1 MNWLIKKAHVVD
13 PKNKVD
19 ATLDVAI
26 KNGIIRELR
35 KDIETPN
42 GETIDG
48 NGLYLFPGLIDLH
61 VHFREPGFEQKES
74 ILSGSRAAL
83 KGGFVAAV
91 TMPNTQPPCDHQ
103 SVIDNIIRK
112 ANEVPFYLFP
122 AATLTKGREGKEL
135 SEMADL
141 KKAGAW
147 AVTDDGTWVSDALLM
162 RRAMEY
168 ASMLDLLVISHAED
182 HRLAGGGVMNEG
194 VMSTRLGLKGIPAAS
209 EVVAVS
215 RDVILAELTG
225 ARLHVTHVSAKGTV
239 EQIRLAKQKKIS
251 VTADAT
257 PHHFSLTDELCAA
270 YDTNFKMMPPLRTE
284 EDRLAIC
291 EGIKDG
297 TIDAI
302 ATDHA
307 PHTAEEKM
315 AEFQDA
321 PPGVIGLETALG
333 VTLTELYHKG
343 VLSLSQVVNKLSR
356 EPAKILKLPS
366 GFGEIR
372 VGTEANLVLVD
383 VHEEWTVK
391 KEDFVS
397 KSNNSC
403 FIGKTLKGKA
413 VATISRGTLWQKQF

>member
-1 MNWLIKKAHVVD
+1 M
-13 PKNKVD
+13 
-19 ATLDVAI
+19 
-26 KNGIIRELR
+26 
-35 KDIETPN
+35 
-42 GETIDG
+42 
-48 NGLYLFPGLIDLH
+48 
-61 VHFREPGFEQKES
+61 
-74 ILSGSRAAL
+74 
-83 KGGFVAAV
+83 
-91 TMPNTQPPCDHQ
+91 
-103 SVIDNIIRK
+103 
-112 ANEVPFYLFP
+112 
-122 AATLTKGREGKEL
+122 
-135 SEMADL
+135 
-141 KKAGAW
+141 
-147 AVTDDGTWVSDALLM
+147 
-162 RRAMEY
+162 
-168 ASMLDLLVISHAED
+168 
-182 HRLAGGGVMNEG
+182 
-194 VMSTRLGLKGIPAAS
+194 
-209 EVVAVS
+209 
-215 RDVILAELTG
+215 
-225 ARLHVTHVSAKGTV
+225 